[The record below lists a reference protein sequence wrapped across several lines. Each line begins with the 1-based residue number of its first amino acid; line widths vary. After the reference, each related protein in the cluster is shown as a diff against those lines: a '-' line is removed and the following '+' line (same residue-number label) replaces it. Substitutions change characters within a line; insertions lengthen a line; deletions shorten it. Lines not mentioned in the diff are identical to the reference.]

1 MELLESVLTWWLSND
16 NFLTFLFFFVIVVN
30 IHLEYRAFPPLIPFL
45 KLIGLVFFRVV
56 LSLLEST
63 VLS

>member
-30 IHLEYRAFPPLIPFL
+30 IHLEYRAFTPLIPFL